1 MPRSGYIKRSGCEIA
16 TPATEVAVWIVAT
29 RGCHGRPAPA
39 SVSPIREPSG
49 LAERRSCHFSSTP
62 EGPVV
67 LGWRRT
73 CFRFGVSNPI
83 GAKKLRCRRR
93 FLRFF
98 PDGFSDERYLA
109 WERDYKAEA
118 HARWKAKL
126 SGRRF
131 AEFLAAGQ
139 YNEVTVEALR
149 IEARTNLLFS
159 FEKMA
164 LRDAVRTASG
174 ARRFAE
180 GLYAWLHG
188 RGSMQ
193 ARFGA
198 WCEAIAELPRRQ
210 TRVLTWPLVTVFGF
224 LAQPDRHIFLKPN
237 VTRLAA
243 VRYGFDFHYRSQPNW
258 TTYAELLDLAALV
271 RLDQRDLGPRD
282 FIDAQSFLW
291 VQGSEEYQGRSFRP
305 LQTTRVTA
313 LKERAS

>member
-1 MPRSGYIKRSGCEIA
+1 
-16 TPATEVAVWIVAT
+16 
-29 RGCHGRPAPA
+29 
-39 SVSPIREPSG
+39 
-49 LAERRSCHFSSTP
+49 
-62 EGPVV
+62 
-67 LGWRRT
+67 
-73 CFRFGVSNPI
+73 VSNPI
-83 GAKKLRCRRR
+83 DAKKLRCRRR
-93 FLRFF
+93 FLRYF
-98 PDGFSDERYLA
+98 PHGFSDERYLA

-139 YNEVTVEALR
+139 YDEVAVEALR

-193 ARFGA
+193 ARFDA

-210 TRVLTWPLVTVFGF
+210 TRVLTWPVVTVFGF

-243 VRYGFDFHYRSQPNW
+243 VRYGFDFHYRSRPNW

-291 VQGSEEYQGRSFRP
+291 VQGSEEYQGRSIVISAGFGRHTPARSHAEDGWASRGALTGGRP
-305 LQTTRVTA
+305 C
-313 LKERAS
+313 